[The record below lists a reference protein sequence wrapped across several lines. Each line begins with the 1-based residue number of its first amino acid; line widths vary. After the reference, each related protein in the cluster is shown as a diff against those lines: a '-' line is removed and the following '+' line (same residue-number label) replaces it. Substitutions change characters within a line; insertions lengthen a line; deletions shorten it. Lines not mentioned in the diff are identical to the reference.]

1 MEQTD
6 PQLQEQREKIEGF
19 SKALA
24 EAAGIDLHRLGRHIS
39 ILQNA
44 EYPVVPDSGFQRY
57 EGATGLV
64 ASINC
69 AEILATL
76 GQIQGRLARTRIPKS
91 GEDTFLRRT
100 YSNIG
105 DVMDALAPH
114 LDVEGVTLLQ
124 LPTFQGTHQVL
135 RAYKKGQGH
144 EVHEV
149 TVARYAMAT
158 LIWKGGEYCGNV
170 MVADCESTEPKAV
183 GSLVTYLRRYG
194 AVDLFNLT
202 SEDDDGDQATPG
214 EGRKQKPPR
223 TGARRQERQTPTHP
237 GEEGLKRGQDELW
250 TSLVKAADGD
260 ENLAKDILLE
270 ISRDDQGLGVR
281 SVYQIKTVR
290 GIELA
295 TKALEESKWT

>member
-1 MEQTD
+1 
-6 PQLQEQREKIEGF
+6 
-19 SKALA
+19 
-24 EAAGIDLHRLGRHIS
+24 
-39 ILQNA
+39 
-44 EYPVVPDSGFQRY
+44 
-57 EGATGLV
+57 
-64 ASINC
+64 
-69 AEILATL
+69 
-76 GQIQGRLARTRIPKS
+76 
-91 GEDTFLRRT
+91 
-100 YSNIG
+100 
-105 DVMDALAPH
+105 MDALAPH

-214 EGRKQKPPR
+214 AADPDPPR
-223 TGARRQERQTPTHP
+223 GGGAETGAGRAVDQPGQGGGRRREPGQGHPAGDQQGRPGAGRQERVPD
-237 GEEGLKRGQDELW
+237 QDS
-250 TSLVKAADGD
+250 T
-260 ENLAKDILLE
+260 
-270 ISRDDQGLGVR
+270 R
-281 SVYQIKTVR
+281 
-290 GIELA
+290 
-295 TKALEESKWT
+295 